1 MSRIERLSEVRKR
14 LDNLPPTQSQFYQMD
29 ALEGIFGMVGA
40 PLRDAVGDLADE
52 HNCHLAATEEHDDK
66 DKIGFHFTKKEA

>member
-1 MSRIERLSEVRKR
+1 MSRIERLWEVKKK

-52 HNCHLAATEEHDDK
+52 HDCHLVASEEHADSEMK
-66 DKIGFHFTKKEA
+66 GFHFTKKEA